1 MKKIVLYIVIIL
13 SCSEIVFSQNPY
25 SLEQCK
31 KLAIEKNSKMKNSNL
46 DVEIAKETEKEA
58 FTNFFPSVSATGIIF
73 NANKEMVEMEMKI
86 PHIDPINLAFLKN
99 GKMANVTAIQPLFT
113 GGQIINGNKL
123 AHVGVEVS
131 ELKVKL
137 SENEVNQT
145 TEKYFWQIVSLKE
158 KLNTL
163 SAVEAQLNEIHKN
176 VKVAVQAGIATNNDL
191 LKVELKQQSVESSR
205 LKVEND
211 LMVSKILLKQH
222 IGIKDSI
229 FDISFKEFPEIIS
242 PIIYYVNP
250 ENAVLYRTESKMLDK
265 SIEVARLQ
273 KNMEIGKNLP
283 TVALGASY
291 VYHDLLD
298 QNTDFGI
305 VFATVSIPISSWW
318 GGSHAIKR
326 ESLKQQQ
333 AQNTSQNAKE
343 MMQVEIQA
351 KWNELEEAYK
361 QVLISDKSIV
371 SAKENLRV
379 SKDYYNAGVSSL
391 SDLLDAQT
399 TLQNSYDQRSEA
411 RTNYQTK
418 LSDYLQITEITKQS
432 FQIIFK

>member
-1 MKKIVLYIVIIL
+1 MTGV
-13 SCSEIVFSQNPY
+13 SQSIY
-25 SLEQCK
+25 SLEECK
-31 KLAIEKNSKMKNSNL
+31 KLALENNTKIKNSIL
-46 DVEIAKETEKEA
+46 DVEMSKQTQKEVFTKLFPNVSAMGFIAKSNEGMLQKQIHMPPILSS
-58 FTNFFPSVSATGIIF
+58 FL
-73 NANKEMVEMEMKI
+73 
-86 PHIDPINLAFLKN
+86 DPINLEFFKE
-99 GKMANVTAIQPLFT
+99 GKTANISAIQPLFA
-113 GGQIINGNKL
+113 GGQIVNGNKL
-123 AHVGVEVS
+123 ARIGVEVN
-131 ELKVKL
+131 ELKVKMT
-137 SENEVNQT
+137 ENEVNQL

-158 KLNTL
+158 KLNTI
-163 SAVEAQLNEIHKN
+163 SAIEAQLNEIYKN

-205 LKVEND
+205 LKIENG

-291 VYHDLLD
+291 VYRDLLD

-361 QVLISDKSIV
+361 QVLISEKSIV

-379 SKDYYNAGVSSL
+379 SKDYYNAGLSPL
-391 SDLLDAQT
+391 SDLLEAQT
-399 TLQNSYDQRSEA
+399 TLQNSYDQRSGA

-418 LSDYLQITEITKQS
+418 LSDYLQVTEITKQS